1 MTREH
6 WGEQEHQ
13 EITGGDN
20 AKEELG
26 HLPVEA
32 LVEIIIRQRDL
43 IGDLRKRV
51 EELERKIEQPNKPR
65 KTSRNSSLP
74 PSKESKPNRKA
85 ASKPKKKRGPRVGH
99 PGRSRTRSEP
109 DVVVRCCPSHCS
121 VCGAD
126 LQDSEAML
134 VGVNQVIDMPPVR
147 PLVVEA
153 HRYSVDCPV
162 CYHQETAPYPAGMEP
177 ERVFGSG
184 IESLVNY
191 LHQEHHIG
199 YARLQS
205 LLNEVFHLS
214 ISEGT
219 LVNMIRRGASHLQ
232 PEAEEIREQVRGSA
246 VIGSDETGAR
256 VDGRNWWQW
265 VFQTKQAS
273 FHVIVP
279 SRSSQ
284 AIDDVMDDAQPEVWV
299 SDLWS
304 AQLKHPAQQ
313 HQVCIPHQLRDLQ
326 YAIDADRCAFA
337 HHMQQLFLRAQRL
350 GTHRDSLSATH
361 YQQQVADIEA
371 TCDTLLQQESPS
383 KEGRRLQRRYRKHRS
398 SLFVFLY
405 RHDVPSDNNGSERD
419 LRNSVI
425 HRKVSGGFRSDWGP
439 AAYATTISVIQTAK
453 KQGKPILDSLQNSIG
468 PPLPIVFSEPQ
479 MLLEHYFT

>member
-1 MTREH
+1 MTLEH
-6 WGEQEHQ
+6 CGEQEHQ
-13 EITGGDN
+13 TIPGSDN
-20 AKEELG
+20 AEEELRR
-26 HLPVEA
+26 LSVEA

-43 IGDLRKRV
+43 IGDLRERV
-51 EELERKIEQPNKPR
+51 EELARKIEQPNKPR

-74 PSKESKPNRKA
+74 PSKESKPNQKA
-85 ASKPKKKRGPRVGH
+85 ASKPRKKRGPRVGH
-99 PGRSRTRSEP
+99 RGHSRTRSKP
-109 DVVVRCCPSHCS
+109 DVVVRCSPSTCS
-121 VCGAD
+121 LCGTD
-126 LQDSEAML
+126 LQDLEPLL
-134 VGVNQVIDMPPVR
+134 VGVNQVIDIPPVR
-147 PLVVEA
+147 PVVVEA
-153 HRYSVDCPV
+153 HRYSVDCPT
-162 CYHQETAPYPAGMEP
+162 CHHQETAPYPTGMEP

-214 ISEGT
+214 VGEGT
-219 LVNMIRRGASHLQ
+219 LVNMIRRGASHLE
-232 PEAEEIREQVRGSA
+232 PEAQEIREQVRNSA

-265 VFQTKQAS
+265 VFQTEQAS
-273 FHVIVP
+273 YHLIVP

-284 AIDDVMDDAQPEVWV
+284 AIERVIDDAQPEVWV

-326 YAIDADRCAFA
+326 YAIDVDRCVFA
-337 HHMQQLFLRAQRL
+337 YHMQQLFLRAQRL
-350 GTHRDSLSATH
+350 SKHCGSLSTTH
-361 YQQQVADIEA
+361 YQQQTADIEA
-371 TCDTLLQQESPS
+371 TCDSLLEQQVAS
-383 KEGRRLQRRYRKHRS
+383 KEGPRLQRRYRKHRA

-425 HRKVSGGFRSDWGP
+425 HRKVSGGFRSGWGA

-453 KQGKPILDSLQNSIG
+453 KQGKPILDTLQDSIG
-468 PPLPIVFSEPQ
+468 LPLPIVFSEPK